1 MKPNGTKTKK
11 VMLIEFKVLWLYILL
26 WHGKQ
31 SQISNVELLTVM
43 NWKQKERGHIN
54 RVYPYEFN
62 GV

>member
-11 VMLIEFKVLWLYILL
+11 VMLIEFKVLWLYL

-43 NWKQKERGHIN
+43 NWKQKEWGHIN
-54 RVYPYEFN
+54 RIYPH
-62 GV
+62 

>member
-11 VMLIEFKVLWLYILL
+11 VMLIEFKVLWLYFL

-43 NWKQKERGHIN
+43 NWKQKEGGHIN
-54 RVYPYEFN
+54 RIYPH
-62 GV
+62 